1 MYKLIQYSEDDD
13 EEESFVPSDLS
24 DPTYSCS

>member
-13 EEESFVPSDLS
+13 EESFAPSDLS